1 MAKKIARTP
10 IHLSDHAC
18 AVIHIFER
26 NDRIDDIWMHDYE
39 DLWEERYNRSKEAAE
54 QLISQL
60 EDQWNV
66 LFMNA
71 LVEKTFDALL
81 QHDKECNTRHTDQL
95 ITKLNEMHSKL

>member
-10 IHLSDHAC
+10 IHFSDHAC
-18 AVIHIFER
+18 AVVHIFER
-26 NDRIDDIWMHDYE
+26 SDRMDDIWMHDHE
-39 DLWEERYNRSKEAAE
+39 DLWQERYDRSKEAAE

-60 EDQWNV
+60 GEQWNV

-71 LVEKTFDALL
+71 LVEKTFDTLL
-81 QHDKECNTRHTDQL
+81 EHDKTYNTRHTDRL